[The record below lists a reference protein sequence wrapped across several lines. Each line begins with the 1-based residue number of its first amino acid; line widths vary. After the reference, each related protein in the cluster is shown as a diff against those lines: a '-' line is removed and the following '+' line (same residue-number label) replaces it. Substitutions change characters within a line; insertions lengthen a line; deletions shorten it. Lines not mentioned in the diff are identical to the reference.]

1 MIGYLSGQMFVD
13 AMLSCGGAP
22 TRDCVMDY
30 CRGAKDFDGGGLLGA
45 VTPFRTTR
53 VDCREGCGNFGG
65 HGTYD
70 FKWITPCI
78 VLVRVVAHGGN
89 LDTPEIRAGTTVYLG
104 VNVSGALFASAARS
118 VQVPLASVL

>member
-1 MIGYLSGQMFVD
+1 
-13 AMLSCGGAP
+13 
-22 TRDCVMDY
+22 MDY
-30 CRGAKDFDGGGLLGA
+30 WRGAKDYDGGGLLGA

-53 VDCREGCGNFGG
+53 VDCRDGCGNFGG

-89 LDTPEIRAGTTVYLG
+89 LDDWRRVEPAQGYQCDQLHVVWG
-104 VNVSGALFASAARS
+104 KPA
-118 VQVPLASVL
+118 